1 MINSTR
7 IENVA
12 EFVYLG
18 SLLTWDNDCSKEI
31 KRRIA
36 RATGVM
42 ADSRKYVIACTSAY
56 KRNSVL
62 YGHA

>member
-1 MINSTR
+1 VVGSSELH
-7 IENVA
+7 ENVT

-18 SLLTWDNDCSKEI
+18 SLLTSNNDRGKEI

-42 ADSRKYVIACTSAY
+42 RNI
-56 KRNSVL
+56 RNS
-62 YGHA
+62 GHIIHTLVPSERA